1 MASQYHEVA
10 YDSLLEKIGFESY
23 QKLEEVLISGITSGI
38 ISGKMDQE
46 RKIFYVT
53 STIGRDVQLSGTKN
67 LRLIKPDQF
76 FVRVSEIKLFANKY
90 KLDLSKM
97 TEMTE
102 AWATKTRGI
111 LVETVNMQ
119 KNEAAQEAKGNVLK
133 P

>member
-46 RKIFYVT
+46 RKTFYVT
-53 STIGRDVQLSGTKN
+53 STIGRDVQLSGN
-67 LRLIKPDQF
+67 RLVKQIL
-76 FVRVSEIKLFANKY
+76 KLGCLLTNI
-90 KLDLSKM
+90 LDLSKM

-102 AWATKTRGI
+102 AWATKTKGI

-119 KNEAAQEAKGNVLK
+119 KNEAAQEAKGTVLI

>member
-10 YDSLLEKIGFESY
+10 YDSLIEEIGFESY

-67 LRLIKPDQF
+67 LRL
-76 FVRVSEIKLFANKY
+76 
-90 KLDLSKM
+90 
-97 TEMTE
+97 
-102 AWATKTRGI
+102 
-111 LVETVNMQ
+111 
-119 KNEAAQEAKGNVLK
+119 LK
-133 P
+133 QTNFSLGCPK

>member
-10 YDSLLEKIGFESY
+10 YDSLLENIGFESY

-46 RKIFYVT
+46 RKTFYVT
-53 STIGRDVQLSGTKN
+53 STIGRDVQLSGN
-67 LRLIKPDQF
+67 RLVKQIL
-76 FVRVSEIKLFANKY
+76 KLGCLLTNI
-90 KLDLSKM
+90 LDLSKM

-102 AWATKTRGI
+102 AWATKTKGI

-119 KNEAAQEAKGNVLK
+119 KNEAAQEAKGTVLI

>member
-67 LRLIKPDQF
+67 LRLIKQTNFSLGCP
-76 FVRVSEIKLFANKY
+76 KLSCLLTN
-90 KLDLSKM
+90 
-97 TEMTE
+97 
-102 AWATKTRGI
+102 I
-111 LVETVNMQ
+111 N
-119 KNEAAQEAKGNVLK
+119 
-133 P
+133 

>member
-67 LRLIKPDQF
+67 LRLLKQTNFSLGCP
-76 FVRVSEIKLFANKY
+76 KLFANKY